1 MSNSLYDARHLV
13 YEYLRNKEII
23 ITIAEVQV
31 HLQLR
36 KEICFYHCGVANFST
51 FLPTA
56 RQMLLFPHTH
66 IPDTTSSVYRV
77 SRRQPFHLA
86 RVSPVFSVNDG
97 QTLIRH
103 LPADNAKRIVKRAV
117 SSLSLMKLPE
127 S

>member
-1 MSNSLYDARHLV
+1 MRDCTYEFEEEAQGDYYHGHGSPDAS
-13 YEYLRNKEII
+13 YSCEK
-23 ITIAEVQV
+23 
-31 HLQLR
+31 
-36 KEICFYHCGVANFST
+36 KICFYRCDGVVNFST
-51 FLPTA
+51 FLPA
-56 RQMLLFPHTH
+56 PLDKRLYSFSFPHTYPTQH
-66 IPDTTSSVYRV
+66 VLRLPC
-77 SRRQPFHLA
+77 SRRRPFHLA